1 MKLKNLTM
9 SSTKAFAL
17 VDSDQ
22 SVTASLQA
30 GWDVRFDYLLIPPLV
45 DPVLVSIPGYTILVH
60 NGSTSTIKLP
70 VAGAFSK
77 WNWLEWPITVIVAP
91 VVGIDRFVRTP
102 NLIDQLDWD
111 YVGAEPLYRGSSSFL
126 YFETGIYNS
135 ITKVG
140 LKWDNTG
147 LLYTLDDRQFDG
159 TVAINNTTVIRECP
173 PFSLPHRIQL
183 RITLVRVQEN

>member
-77 WNWLEWPITVIVAP
+77 WNWLEWPITVITNP
-91 VVGIDRFVRTP
+91 VLGIDRFVRTP
-102 NLIDQLDWD
+102 RLIDQSDWD
-111 YVGAEPLYRGSSSFL
+111 YEDASPIYSGSSSFL

-135 ITKVG
+135 ETKVG
-140 LKWDNTG
+140 LKWNNNG
-147 LLYTLDDRQFDG
+147 ALYVLDDRLFDG

-173 PFSLPHRIQL
+173 SFSLPHRIQL